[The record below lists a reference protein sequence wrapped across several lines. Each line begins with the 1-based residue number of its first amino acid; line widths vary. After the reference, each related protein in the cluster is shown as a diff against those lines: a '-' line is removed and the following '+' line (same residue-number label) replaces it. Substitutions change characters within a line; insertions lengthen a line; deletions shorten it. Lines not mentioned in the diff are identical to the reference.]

1 MSLFR
6 DLFFD
11 DPFFRDPF
19 GYTSRLWNEVPLA
32 IEGPTQQ
39 NQSQNQ
45 NNNGQLS
52 NARRDRFEAL
62 WRGPRVDFTET
73 DKNYVIKADLPGL
86 DKKDVNIS
94 VQDDVLTISGERK
107 NEREETD
114 DKRHLVE
121 RSYGKF
127 SRSIRLPIDVQVD
140 DAAAS
145 MEHGVLQITL
155 GKKANEEAKKSI
167 TIA

>member
-1 MSLFR
+1 
-6 DLFFD
+6 
-11 DPFFRDPF
+11 
-19 GYTSRLWNEVPLA
+19 
-32 IEGPTQQ
+32 
-39 NQSQNQ
+39 
-45 NNNGQLS
+45 
-52 NARRDRFEAL
+52 
-62 WRGPRVDFTET
+62 PRVDFTET

-107 NEREETD
+107 NEREEKD

-145 MEHGVLQITL
+145 MEHGVLQI
-155 GKKANEEAKKSI
+155 
-167 TIA
+167 